1 MENINLNNITT
12 ERLSVPPF
20 HEKEL
25 RVFILRLDKVHPII
39 SGNKWFKLKYHLEE
53 ALSLEKKTLV
63 TFGGAWSNHIHATA
77 AACKINKLEA
87 IGIIRGEK
95 AGTLS
100 TTLTQA
106 KDLGM
111 KLIFQDRE
119 EYRKKRVPEDMST
132 GDYYLVNEGG
142 YGEKG
147 ASGAATILQYC
158 QEQDFSHI
166 CCAVGTGTMT
176 AGLIN
181 SSETSTRIVG
191 ISVMKNN
198 MALSAEVK
206 KLLIDP
212 AKEFDIIHDYHFGG
226 YAKKTT
232 ELIAFMNEFYTHTG
246 IPTDFVYTGKL
257 CFAISDLARKNYFPP
272 GSKILLIHS
281 GGLQGNQ
288 SLGKGTLIF

>member
-12 ERLSVPPF
+12 DRLAAP
-20 HEKEL
+20 
-25 RVFILRLDKVHPII
+25 VFEQRKLDVYILRLDKIHPFI

-53 ALSLEKKTLV
+53 ALSLRKKTLV

-87 IGIIRGEK
+87 IGIIRGEE

-100 TTLTQA
+100 STLIQA

-111 KLIFQDRE
+111 KLIFQGRE
-119 EYRKKRVPEDMST
+119 QYRKKRVPEYIST
-132 GDYYLVNEGG
+132 ADHYIVNEGG

-147 ASGAATILQYC
+147 ASGAATILQHC
-158 QEQDFSHI
+158 QEQNFSHI
-166 CCAVGTGTMT
+166 CCAVGTGTML

-181 SSETSTRIVG
+181 SSQTFTKTVG

-198 MALSAEVK
+198 TALSAEVE
-206 KLLIDP
+206 KLLTGP
-212 AKEFDIIHDYHFGG
+212 LKKFDIIHDYHFGG
-226 YAKKTT
+226 YAKKNA
-232 ELIAFMNEFYTHTG
+232 ELITFMNEFYVQTG
-246 IPTDFVYTGKL
+246 VPTDFVYTGKL
-257 CFAISDLARKNYFPP
+257 CFSISDLARKNYFPI

>member
-12 ERLSVPPF
+12 DRLAVP
-20 HEKEL
+20 
-25 RVFILRLDKVHPII
+25 VFEQRKLDVYILRLDKIHPFI
-39 SGNKWFKLKYHLEE
+39 SGNKWFKLQYHLEE
-53 ALSLEKKTLV
+53 ALSLGKKTLV

-77 AACKINKLEA
+77 AACKINKLDT
-87 IGIIRGEK
+87 IGIIRGEE

-100 TTLTQA
+100 STLIQA

-111 KLIFQDRE
+111 KLIFQGRE
-119 EYRKKRVPEDMST
+119 EYRKKSVPEDIST
-132 GDYYLVNEGG
+132 GEYYIVNEGG

-147 ASGAATILQYC
+147 ASGAATILQHC
-158 QEQDFSHI
+158 QEHDFSHI
-166 CCAVGTGTMT
+166 CCAVGTGTML

-181 SSETSTRIVG
+181 SSETSTRTVG

-198 MALSAEVK
+198 MALSAEVN

-232 ELIAFMNEFYTHTG
+232 ELIAFMNEFYTHTS

-257 CFAISDLARKNYFPP
+257 CFAISDLARKNYFPA